1 MQDMKTLTTRL
12 SGKPEELAPHGEES
26 KKATVEQMNRK
37 AFSKGNLTASHF
49 ERLWVRMAE
58 VYGHKWSSQ
67 YGSKPAQSWIDG
79 LADMSVEEIR
89 DGLLALKDWQGDDG
103 WPPALFEFRQLCR
116 PRSSLAHEIYK
127 PLPSPKSSFEVRK
140 QAAANA
146 IASLRDGCLKE
157 EAMPKF
163 CLTPEERDLSDK
175 LDWDRI
181 RQVSG
186 QAA

>member
-1 MQDMKTLTTRL
+1 M
-12 SGKPEELAPHGEES
+12 
-26 KKATVEQMNRK
+26 EQMNRK

-49 ERLWVRMAE
+49 ERLWIRMAE

-79 LADMSVEEIR
+79 LADMEVKEIR

-103 WPPALFEFRQLCR
+103 WPPTLFEFRQLCR
-116 PRSSLAHEIYK
+116 PRSSQAHEIYK
-127 PLPSPKSSFEVRK
+127 PLPSPKSSFEARK
-140 QAAANA
+140 QAASDAF
-146 IASLRDGCLKE
+146 ASLRDGCLKE
-157 EAMPKF
+157 EAKAKF
-163 CLTPEERDLSDK
+163 ILTPEERDLSDK

-181 RQVSG
+181 REVSG